1 MMTPPPATG
10 PWCSDH
16 QMSAGR
22 YSSSCRRIAARCSG
36 VQDNLT
42 QRPFFHRARHA
53 RCSARETNGSF
64 ERDVRGSALSEAC
77 FLLFPPLARLLSVSR
92 RQSGSPWVVRSLYVS
107 WALAGNVS
115 FFAAM
120 QTRQHRE
127 HQELLRTME
136 LRRER
141 EATILRQ
148 KSEFLARQRLE
159 PKLHT
164 GEQRTKTKQRAAQK
178 LTASALVGRLRQVNA
193 FGVVANPECGLHCIE
208 NRGDWDDTCLFI
220 PSRPRRQ
227 RGFSLVSSLMTHT

>member
-1 MMTPPPATG
+1 MFLAVSTALMTPERFA
-10 PWCSDH
+10 
-16 QMSAGR
+16 SAKRVALG
-22 YSSSCRRIAARCSG
+22 G
-36 VQDNLT
+36 VL
-42 QRPFFHRARHA
+42 
-53 RCSARETNGSF
+53 
-64 ERDVRGSALSEAC
+64 
-77 FLLFPPLARLLSVSR
+77 
-92 RQSGSPWVVRSLYVS
+92 LYVS

-208 NRGDWDDTCLFI
+208 NRGDWDYTCLFHPVPTKKTTWVQFGVLVDDAHVI
-220 PSRPRRQ
+220 EMSGMYPSTV
-227 RGFSLVSSLMTHT
+227 SLPKPLSPTSK

>member
-1 MMTPPPATG
+1 MFLAVSTALMTPERFA
-10 PWCSDH
+10 
-16 QMSAGR
+16 SAKRVALG
-22 YSSSCRRIAARCSG
+22 G
-36 VQDNLT
+36 VL
-42 QRPFFHRARHA
+42 
-53 RCSARETNGSF
+53 
-64 ERDVRGSALSEAC
+64 
-77 FLLFPPLARLLSVSR
+77 
-92 RQSGSPWVVRSLYVS
+92 LYVL

-164 GEQRTKTKQRAAQK
+164 GEQRTKTKQRAAQN
-178 LTASALVGRLRQVNA
+178 LQRPHSSASSSSQCLR
-193 FGVVANPECGLHCIE
+193 
-208 NRGDWDDTCLFI
+208 
-220 PSRPRRQ
+220 SRRQ
-227 RGFSLVSSLMTHT
+227 S